1 MAADRQTAT
10 LRAFVVDGRLVRLPA
25 KRGRRRIVLE
35 HVVQSFE
42 PGRRFAEREVD
53 AVLRAWCAG
62 GATDYVSL
70 RRHLVDEGLL
80 TRADG
85 VYWRSGGWVDVL
97 GG

>member
-1 MAADRQTAT
+1 MGSDLQAAT
-10 LRAFVVDGRLVRLPA
+10 LRAFVHDGRLVRLPE
-25 KRGRRRIVLE
+25 K
-35 HVVQSFE
+35 
-42 PGRRFAEREVD
+42 EVD
-53 AVLRAWCAG
+53 VVLRAWCAG

-97 GG
+97 G